1 MYMRFSDLNVLRHL
15 GSGII
20 GFTVFLM
27 MLFGLWFW
35 SNAASVPANVNIQ
48 LPAHSQVREIASIQD
63 IKIQPNSP
71 GSILNEAVGSDVPKQ
86 DPKFAT
92 ISVNCQSGIGQTLQS
107 VARLVRIKI
116 RPCRGTITQLDGSRV
131 VNLANGNEGT
141 LFKLEDG
148 EITTDYIHL
157 VNGQNQVKIRLVGA
171 NGRTYA
177 SDVTIVR
184 SNYHSADN
192 SSTSG
197 S

>member
-1 MYMRFSDLNVLRHL
+1 MPFSDLKILRRL
-15 GSGII
+15 GSGIV

-27 MLFGLWFW
+27 VLFGLWFW
-35 SNAASVPANVNIQ
+35 SNASSVPINLSVQSRAPV
-48 LPAHSQVREIASIQD
+48 AVRELASIQD
-63 IKIQPNSP
+63 VKEQAGSTAQRILDQATADMNSQP
-71 GSILNEAVGSDVPKQ
+71 

-92 ISVNCQSGIGQTLQS
+92 ISVNCQNQIAQTLQS

-116 RPCRGTITQLDGSRV
+116 KPCQGSVAQIDGSRV

-141 LFKLEDG
+141 LFQLENG

-157 VNGQNQVKIRLVGA
+157 VRGQNQLKIRLKSA

-177 SDVTIVR
+177 SELTIVR
-184 SNYHSADN
+184 SKNRSAGQ